1 MIVDCHVHLEYRD
14 GRCREKYSAKE
25 IVEAMD
31 RGGIDISVIL
41 GNDQGDAGSH
51 PPWADPRLQHCS
63 VESPD
68 EEVASYCGQYPDR
81 LVGFTSVHPCRY
93 QVWNKVERA
102 ITQFGMRGL
111 KLYPH
116 SGFTPDD
123 ERLDPVYRVCER
135 HGIPVM
141 IHTGIKAVAWQS
153 IKFNNPIHVDEV
165 AVRHPGLKIIMC
177 HGGYPWVEEFITVAY
192 SNPNILVDLTF
203 MDYIEQTFRRPGLVE
218 DTVRRLYEL
227 IGPSRLLWGSEGPFM
242 SLPLFGEH
250 QPEYYARSQHSLVR
264 RFAFMNAPDKDM
276 ILGGNAAE
284 LLALRDRR
292 RS

>member
-14 GRCREKYSAKE
+14 GRCSEKFNAKE
-25 IVEAMD
+25 LVEAMD
-31 RGGIDISVIL
+31 SGGIDISVIL

-51 PPWADPRLQHCS
+51 PPWADQRLQRCA
-63 VESPD
+63 VQCPD
-68 EEVASYCGQYPDR
+68 EEVASYCAQYPDR
-81 LVGFTSVHPCRY
+81 LVGFTSVHPSRY

-102 ITQFGMRGL
+102 ITEFGMRGL

-116 SGFTPDD
+116 SGFYPDD
-123 ERLDPVYRVCER
+123 ERLDPVYRTCER
-135 HGIPVM
+135 HGVPVM

-177 HGGYPWVEEFITVAY
+177 HGGYPWVEEFVTVAY

-203 MDYIEQTFRRPGLVE
+203 MDYIERVFRRPGLVE

-227 IGPSRLLWGSEGPFM
+227 IGPSRLMWGSEGPFM
-242 SLPLFGEH
+242 SLPLFGDH
-250 QPEYYARSQHSLVR
+250 RPDYSVRSQHSLVR
-264 RFAFMNAPDKDM
+264 RFDFLNAHDKEK

-284 LLALRDRR
+284 LLALHERR